1 MVNNKENILNC
12 IHSTNDINLILI
24 HRSLYIIQKK
34 FEQNKEQLK
43 SIYNKYGEYLDK
55 EENLLIK
62 QDDLS
67 EIVKQ
72 IFNINKFEISD
83 VASFKEALF
92 KEMEYCKEINTEQY
106 ILNEFVEYI
115 KNNRKKYN
123 FIYREKK
130 NNSNFNLDD
139 YNNLKFNIID
149 DWTKEG
155 QVNLFE
161 DDYEQNELDLIIK
174 DINNR
179 KLPSA
184 KLKTKLVLED
194 KENMNP
200 LKINLDSIKKNN
212 EEINDDKDK
221 VYENS
226 YSESSAR
233 ISGRRELSNR
243 SKELGINYGNESA
256 KGTHRSNINT
266 KRKDEENNNKDII
279 PENVDDEEDKES
291 NNKTKEIKK
300 DPKKNKKEENNEEEE
315 EEEGDKEEEEEKED
329 EEEEEDGEEENIEK
343 EDTEKD
349 EKSKEEKNEKKN
361 REKDRKNKKE
371 IKEKEDSENDKKNE
385 KEIKE
390 EENSEK
396 DKKSEE
402 EKNNLD
408 DIDLVNIEKDSKTG
422 DKDSKD
428 NLLFSSPNK
437 KEISILENVF
447 YPTNY
452 NKKPKNIKSI
462 KCIKYYLYV
471 DIIPLIIADFISDQK
486 NLYVVIDHSDDL
498 RNNLTSIFDSEIL
511 YKLGEDNFEEV
522 LNEMLNKISE
532 YKKAKS
538 KAEKNIENY
547 EKLLEKMKK
556 KNQDLIYINITLKK
570 LKDFFNWLNTKIFTM
585 QNNIKQLKEFEKQ
598 KKEEHERIFGPNFKK
613 FTKDK
618 LKEKKDKLIEDY
630 KQLKKDLEIRKFMIQ
645 KKKRMSIL
653 NKSSKINLKPIINST
668 ILNNSNNNISN
679 IEKDNS
685 NSPNLSINSNEISGE
700 DYKNTIVLSEQNLS
714 IKKNPKAK
722 NFIYKSNFDSILTE
736 KKIESNDGDEEEKE
750 GNEEEK
756 ESEEGKEG
764 DEEGKKEESEKKE
777 QNKENNENKN
787 IKNIEDINDYNDF
800 SSNNINND
808 EINESN
814 KNEIKDEELEEK
826 QEKEKSKENIENK
839 LNEEKNNLKENLD
852 NSVKELNIENK
863 EEVNEIKPNQSQP
876 VKRNKKIKLMLK
888 SNASKNK
895 TTNTGI
901 NTNLISKNTAVTNES
916 EVNENNYNIIS
927 TDKLKTNPKTTR
939 NSKNMKKKV
948 NYILKKIS
956 KPEKPLTKDE
966 LREEAIKD
974 IFNFYSSKK
983 SNNPTSFETIQNNKG
998 NLNLSSFCKFCN
1010 DFKIPLTKDKILSL
1024 FNKSISGD
1032 SRVMNIQEFKLCLI
1046 SMSFE
1051 INKAQIDEVNRSINI
1066 FIGKV
1071 NQKNKDKSRFEK
1083 ENKKEKEKNK
1093 EIINKKLK
1101 LIEEYQNK
1109 SEEELIEDLFKFME
1123 IDDSDK
1129 YKQKMNGGLGIEH
1142 KSLNLP
1148 KIKIPNN
1155 NNHINNKKSE
1165 HSKTNAL
1172 LTFNKVE
1179 KENPD
1184 KIKKMKIGMR
1194 IWVKGMI
1201 EKERNETPKNKKIEY
1216 ESEESKEEEEEKE
1229 EEKKDELPV
1238 IESQGIP
1245 LFSRNK
1251 KKDEKKYLYQKFS

>member
-12 IHSTNDINLILI
+12 IHSTNDINLILT

-43 SIYNKYGEYLDK
+43 AIYNKYGEYLEK
-55 EENLLIK
+55 KENLLIQ
-62 QDDLS
+62 QDDLP

-72 IFNINKFEISD
+72 IFSVNKFEISD

-106 ILNEFVEYI
+106 ILNEFVDFI

-123 FIYREKK
+123 YIYREKK

-139 YNNLKFNIID
+139 YANLNINITD

-161 DDYEQNELDLIIK
+161 DDDEQNEIDLIIK

-179 KLPSA
+179 KLKSA
-184 KLKTKLVLED
+184 KLKTKLILEN
-194 KENMNP
+194 KENMNS
-200 LKINLDSIKKNN
+200 LKINLDLIKKNN
-212 EEINDDKDK
+212 EEVNNEKDK
-221 VYENS
+221 AYENS

-233 ISGRRELSNR
+233 ISGRKDLSSR
-243 SKELGINYGNESA
+243 SKELGTNYGNESG

-266 KRKDEENNNKDII
+266 KRKDEENNNKDVI

-291 NNKTKEIKK
+291 NNKGKEIKK
-300 DPKKNKKEENNEEEE
+300 DSKKNKKEENNEEEE
-315 EEEGDKEEEEEKED
+315 EEGDDEEEEEKEE
-329 EEEEEDGEEENIEK
+329 EEEEEDDEEENNEE
-343 EDTEKD
+343 EDSEKD
-349 EKSKEEKNEKKN
+349 EKNKGEKNEKKH
-361 REKDRKNKKE
+361 REKDRKSKEEIKEKEDSKSDKKNIKE
-371 IKEKEDSENDKKNE
+371 FKEKEDSENDKK
-385 KEIKE
+385 
-390 EENSEK
+390 
-396 DKKSEE
+396 SEE
-402 EKNNLD
+402 KKNDLD

-437 KEISILENVF
+437 KDITNLEKVF

-471 DIIPLIIADFISDQK
+471 DIIPLIIADFISDQR

-532 YKKAKS
+532 YRKAKY
-538 KAEKNIENY
+538 KVEKNIENY
-547 EKLLEKMKK
+547 EKLSEKMKR
-556 KNQDLIYINITLKK
+556 KNQDLTYINITLKK

-613 FTKDK
+613 FTKEK

-645 KKKRMSIL
+645 KKKRMSLL

-685 NSPNLSINSNEISGE
+685 NSPNLSINSNEISGD

-722 NFIYKSNFDSILTE
+722 NFNYKSNFDSILTE
-736 KKIESNDGDEEEKE
+736 KKIESNDGEEEEKE
-750 GNEEEK
+750 GNDEEKEGEEEK
-756 ESEEGKEG
+756 EAE
-764 DEEGKKEESEKKE
+764 EEGKKEESEKKE
-777 QNKENNENKN
+777 DNEENNENKN

-800 SSNNINND
+800 SSNNINNNGL
-808 EINESN
+808 NESN
-814 KNEIKDEELEEK
+814 KNEIKDEESEEK
-826 QEKEKSKENIENK
+826 QEKEKSKENIENE
-839 LNEEKNNLKENLD
+839 LNEEKNNLEENLD
-852 NSVKELNIENK
+852 NSLKELNIENK

-888 SNASKNK
+888 SNVSKNK
-895 TTNTGI
+895 VNNTGI

-927 TDKLKTNPKTTR
+927 TNKLKTNPKTTR
-939 NSKNMKKKV
+939 NSKNIKKRV

-956 KPEKPLTKDE
+956 KPEKSLTKDE

-983 SNNPTSFETIQNNKG
+983 SNNPTSFESIQNNKS
-998 NLNLSSFCKFCN
+998 NLNINSFCKFCN

-1032 SRVMNIQEFKLCLI
+1032 SRVMNLQEFKLCLI

-1216 ESEESKEEEEEKE
+1216 ESEDSKEEEEEKE